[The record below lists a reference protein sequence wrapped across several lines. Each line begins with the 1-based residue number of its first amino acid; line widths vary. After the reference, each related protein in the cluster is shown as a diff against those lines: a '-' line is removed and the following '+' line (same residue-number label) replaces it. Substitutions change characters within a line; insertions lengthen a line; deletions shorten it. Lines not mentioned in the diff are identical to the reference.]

1 MRALLTLILLVTI
14 SSCGVSEPGRIKT
27 TDPSLIDQRRDSATV
42 LSDKT
47 IENNAV
53 MKINTHADLR
63 NTDNLHFNVT
73 AYNGIVLITGEATN
87 SRLRNKII
95 SLVRVVPNV
104 KRVHNEMTIGH
115 SESFSS
121 RSTDTYLTKKVKTA
135 LKEIANPP
143 GFDATMIKIVTENS
157 VVYLMGIVHQTEG
170 KAAAKKTQHVDGVVK
185 IVTLFEYID

>member
-1 MRALLTLILLVTI
+1 MTLLILVAI
-14 SSCGVSEPGRIKT
+14 SSCSVSKPGRINA
-27 TDPSLIDQRRDSATV
+27 TDTSLIFQRRDNATA

-47 IENNAV
+47 IENSAV
-53 MKINTHADLR
+53 LKINSHADLR
-63 NTDNLHFNVT
+63 NTDNFHVKIT

-87 SRLRNKII
+87 TRIRNKII
-95 SLVRVVPNV
+95 SLVRVIPNV
-104 KRVHNEMTIGH
+104 KRVHNEITIGP

-121 RSTDTYLTKKVKTA
+121 RSNDIYLSTKVKTA

-143 GFDATMIKIVTENS
+143 GFDATMIKVVTENS